1 MTILN
6 DLKMQFKIGDVTTKL
21 LFWNVG
27 LFAIPLLFF
36 SFLRLFKIEIDYLN
50 FVSLSTV
57 PSALLWKPWSIISY
71 AFFHNDIFHILFN
84 MLMLNFAGKLFTTFF
99 TQKQL
104 LSLYFV
110 SAIFGAL
117 VYIVSYMVFPAL
129 VNQTVSMVGASGAIM
144 AILVATAAYQPTM
157 EVRLLLIG
165 NIKLVYLVLFL
176 LIIDLIQ
183 LPMNNTGGHLA
194 HLAGALFGFFY
205 VQQIQNGTDITNW
218 FSACIT
224 FFVTLFNPTKTTPF
238 RSVHVN
244 PKKPAQKTASKIITK
259 DKTQQQ
265 IDLILDKISKSG
277 YDSLDLSEKEFL
289 FKMGSN

>member
-1 MTILN
+1 MN
-6 DLKMQFKIGDVTTKL
+6 VFDDLKLKFKIGGIHTKL
-21 LFWNVG
+21 IFWNVG
-27 LFAIPLLFF
+27 LFVVPLLLFG
-36 SFLRLFKIEIDYLN
+36 FLQLFKLKIDYLY

-57 PSALLWKPWSIISY
+57 PSELLWKPWSIISY

-84 MLMLNFAGKLFTTFF
+84 MLMLNFAGRLFVTFF
-99 TQKQL
+99 TEKQL

-110 SAIFGAL
+110 SAIFGGL
-117 VYIVSYMVFPAL
+117 VYIISYLVFPAL
-129 VNQTVSMVGASGAIM
+129 VNLNVSMVGASGAIM
-144 AILVATAAYQPTM
+144 AILVATATYHPAM

-176 LIIDLIQ
+176 LVIDLIQ

-194 HLAGALFGFFY
+194 HLGGALFGYLY
-205 VQQIQNGTDITNW
+205 VKQIQNGIDITKW
-218 FSACIT
+218 FAFIVD
-224 FFVTLFNPTKTTPF
+224 FFINIMHPEKATPF

-244 PKKPAQKTASKIITK
+244 PRKPIQKSTSKIITK

-277 YDSLDLSEKEFL
+277 YDSLDQQEKEFL